1 MNASRGSKAMT
12 TRSMLHHVV
21 PLVALAPAPLPAAAA
36 TVRIYVTNSAGDSI
50 HVIDPVSNKVVQEI
64 KDVVG
69 AHGIAVSPDGARVYG
84 SNEETSTLDVFDR
97 KSGKLIKKVALSDH
111 PNNIPVTKNGDRIV
125 VAIARGRGGLDI
137 VDAATLTLK
146 TTISANGG
154 RLHNVYVTP
163 DNKYVVGGS
172 IPQKTF
178 YVFDLEKEQ
187 LAWAMP
193 MDLGVRCVAIE
204 TNPDGSTKRVFAQMS
219 SLNGFSVI
227 DIAQQKEVARI
238 KLPGV
243 PQEFDSGGYR
253 DNEPSHGIGI
263 APDNKTLW
271 VTSIP
276 NNAVYEYSLA
286 DLKLIGK
293 VDLPSETIAGHAAPL
308 SAGANWVTFTPDGK
322 ELFISNSELRSV
334 SVVDTAAMEGVK
346 VIPVG
351 EVPKRNNTLVIPDEA
366 GHATKPGP
374 SKQGAAE

>member
-1 MNASRGSKAMT
+1 MAM
-12 TRSMLHHVV
+12 RSIVHSIIS
-21 PLVALAPAPLPAAAA
+21 ALALVLTALPASAA

-69 AHGIAVSPDGARVYG
+69 AHGIAFSPDAARVYV

-111 PNNIPVTKNGDRIV
+111 PNNISVTKSGDRIV

-163 DNKYVVGGS
+163 DSKYVVGGS
-172 IPQKTF
+172 IPAKTF

-193 MDLGVRCVAIE
+193 MDLGVRCMAIE

-219 SLNGFSVI
+219 TLNGFSVI
-227 DIAQQKEVARI
+227 DFAAQKEAARI

-243 PQEFDSGGYR
+243 AQQFDSGGYR
-253 DNEPSHGIGI
+253 DNEPSHGIGV
-263 APDNKTLW
+263 APDNKTQK
-271 VTSIP
+271 S
-276 NNAVYEYSLA
+276 
-286 DLKLIGK
+286 
-293 VDLPSETIAGHAAPL
+293 
-308 SAGANWVTFTPDGK
+308 
-322 ELFISNSELRSV
+322 
-334 SVVDTAAMEGVK
+334 
-346 VIPVG
+346 
-351 EVPKRNNTLVIPDEA
+351 
-366 GHATKPGP
+366 
-374 SKQGAAE
+374 

>member
-1 MNASRGSKAMT
+1 MT
-12 TRSMLHHVV
+12 TRSILHYAV
-21 PLVALAPAPLPAAAA
+21 PALALALASVPASAA

-64 KDVVG
+64 KDIVG
-69 AHGIAVSPDGARVYG
+69 AHGIAFSPDAARVYV

-111 PNNIPVTKNGDRIV
+111 PNNISVTKN
-125 VAIARGRGGLDI
+125 RGRGGLDI

-146 TTISANGG
+146 TTISTNGG

-172 IPQKTF
+172 IPAKTF

-193 MDLGVRCVAIE
+193 MDLGVRCMAVE

-219 SLNGFSVI
+219 SLNGFSAI
-227 DIAQQKEVARI
+227 DFAEQKEAARVT
-238 KLPGV
+238 LPSV
-243 PQEFDSGGYR
+243 PQEFDHGGYR
-253 DNEPSHGIGI
+253 VNEPSHGIGV

-334 SVVDTAAMEGVK
+334 SVVDTAAMKVTK
-346 VIPVG
+346 VIAVG
-351 EVPKRNNTLVIPDEA
+351 EVPKRNNTLVIPDDG

-374 SKQGAAE
+374 SKQAAAQ

>member
-1 MNASRGSKAMT
+1 MRI
-12 TRSMLHHVV
+12 RSIFPYTVAV
-21 PLVALAPAPLPAAAA
+21 TALALAIAPLPASAG
-36 TVRIYVTNSAGDSI
+36 TVRVYVTNSAGDAI
-50 HVIDPVSNKVVQEI
+50 DVIDPVTHKVVQEI
-64 KDVVG
+64 KDIVG
-69 AHGIAVSPDGARVYG
+69 AHGIAFSPDAKGVYV
-84 SNEETSTLDVFDR
+84 SNEETSTVDVFDR

-111 PNNIPVTKNGDRIV
+111 PNNISVTKTGDRIV

-172 IPQKTF
+172 IPSKTF
-178 YVFDLEKEQ
+178 YVFDREKEQ

-193 MDLGVRCVAIE
+193 MDLGVRCMAIE
-204 TNPDGSTKRVFAQMS
+204 TNLDGSTRRGVAQMS
-219 SLNGFSVI
+219 TLNGFSVI
-227 DIAQQKEVARI
+227 DKHDQKEAARI

-243 PQEFDSGGYR
+243 PQEYDSGGYR

-293 VDLPSETIAGHAAPL
+293 GDLPSEKIAGRATPL

-322 ELFISNSELRSV
+322 ELYVSNSGMRSV
-334 SVVDTAAMEGVK
+334 SVVDTTAMKVTK
-346 VIPVG
+346 VIAVG
-351 EVPKRNNTLVIPDEA
+351 EVPKRNNTLVIPDSA
-366 GHATKPGP
+366 NNAATPGP
-374 SKQGAAE
+374 MKRGAAE

>member
-1 MNASRGSKAMT
+1 MT
-12 TRSMLHHVV
+12 TRSILRHVV
-21 PLVALAPAPLPAAAA
+21 PLLALTLASLPASAA

-50 HVIDPVSNKVVQEI
+50 HVIDPATNKVVQEI

-69 AHGIAVSPDGARVYG
+69 AHGIAFSPDATRVYV

-111 PNNIPVTKNGDRIV
+111 PNNISVTKNGDRIV

-146 TTISANGG
+146 TTISTNGG

-172 IPQKTF
+172 IPSKTF

-193 MDLGVRCVAIE
+193 MDLGVRCMAIE

-219 SLNGFSVI
+219 TLNGFSVI
-227 DIAQQKEVARI
+227 DIAEQKEAARI
-238 KLPGV
+238 KLPSV

-334 SVVDTAAMEGVK
+334 TVVDTGAMKVTK
-346 VIPVG
+346 VIAVG
-351 EVPKRNNTLVIPDEA
+351 EVPKRNNTLVIPDDG
-366 GHATKPGP
+366 GHATTPAP
-374 SKQGAAE
+374 SKRAEAQ